1 MNPALLLPFHLPTST
16 DMLVSYGAGFGG
28 VNKERERRYIPSV
41 PPEFLSKL
49 DPGARYEVGRMYE
62 GERFSDSS

>member
-1 MNPALLLPFHLPTST
+1 
-16 DMLVSYGAGFGG
+16 MLVSYGAGFGG

-49 DPGARYEVGRMYE
+49 DPGAGNRHFVNGIYDA
-62 GERFSDSS
+62 ERFSDSS